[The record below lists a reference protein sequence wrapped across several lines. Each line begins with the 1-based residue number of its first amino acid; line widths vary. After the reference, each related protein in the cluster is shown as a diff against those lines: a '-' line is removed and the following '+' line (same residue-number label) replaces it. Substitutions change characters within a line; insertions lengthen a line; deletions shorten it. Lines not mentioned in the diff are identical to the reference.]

1 MHTPVFHN
9 CYLLS
14 VICPGLLLCKDI
26 LLFLKQ
32 ANPNETDCNNTG
44 MPVSPSSQ
52 PHPPTL
58 FIHWYS
64 AHLCAPCKQTRT
76 HEHLC
81 RYVAT
86 SPVGCWH
93 VVSTYSL
100 HSLGIII
107 STTEHRRHNEFPPSN
122 RHTEDVKFF
131 RVQSTDDRVQM
142 ALDWTDLHWWCIISL
157 HLVGGSRG
165 NMWAKHILH
174 FISLQI
180 TISHHKSL

>member
-1 MHTPVFHN
+1 MKRIAIILACPSVHHLKPTLPLCLFTDIQ
-9 CYLLS
+9 CIYALLAS
-14 VICPGLLLCKDI
+14 KRERTNTSAVTLPHRPWDADI
-26 LLFLKQ
+26 L
-32 ANPNETDCNNTG
+32 
-44 MPVSPSSQ
+44 S
-52 PHPPTL
+52 
-58 FIHWYS
+58 
-64 AHLCAPCKQTRT
+64 CA
-76 HEHLC
+76 
-81 RYVAT
+81 
-86 SPVGCWH
+86 
-93 VVSTYSL
+93 YSL

-107 STTEHRRHNEFPPSN
+107 LTTEHRRHNEFPPYN

-180 TISHHKSL
+180 TISHHKSP

>member
-1 MHTPVFHN
+1 MVK
-9 CYLLS
+9 
-14 VICPGLLLCKDI
+14 CKDI
-26 LLFLKQ
+26 LLLQ
-32 ANPNETDCNNTG
+32 NQQNPNVNGCAIIPACS
-44 MPVSPSSQ
+44 PVYHLTSI
-52 PHPPTL
+52 HPLCL
-58 FIHWYS
+58 FIDIQCIYALLAS
-64 AHLCAPCKQTRT
+64 KRERT
-76 HEHLC
+76 TPPAV
-81 RYVAT
+81 YDAT
-86 SPVGCWH
+86 SPVRCWH
-93 VVSTYSL
+93 IVSTYSL

>member
-1 MHTPVFHN
+1 MKRIAIILACP
-9 CYLLS
+9 S
-14 VICPGLLLCKDI
+14 VHHLTLTRPLC
-26 LLFLKQ
+26 
-32 ANPNETDCNNTG
+32 
-44 MPVSPSSQ
+44 
-52 PHPPTL
+52 

-64 AHLCAPCKQTRT
+64 VHLCAPCKQTRT

-86 SPVGCWH
+86 SPVRCWH
-93 VVSTYSL
+93 IVSTYSL

-157 HLVGGSRG
+157 YLVRAAEVIREQSIFFGLFHYNSP
-165 NMWAKHILH
+165 
-174 FISLQI
+174 
-180 TISHHKSL
+180 